1 MAAAEMLTDLVRSS
15 AYIRYRDG
23 TQHVEDILD
32 NLHPAIINAY
42 AIWMSVAHKE
52 HQKVLCTRPT
62 TKF

>member
-42 AIWMSVAHKE
+42 AI
-52 HQKVLCTRPT
+52 
-62 TKF
+62 